1 MRISILGTL
10 EVATA
15 DAEPVAV
22 GGFRVRALLAVL
34 ALAAGRTVTSERL
47 IDALWPDEPPV
58 NAANALQTLVR
69 RLRVALRPYE
79 IVRSRPGGY
88 LLAIDPDQVDAL
100 RFRHLTRAATSP
112 LDARPAQD
120 PSPTWQARPTWE
132 TPETQD
138 TRPAQTPGSSR
149 DERSPREAGSSWEA
163 SVAWAAADSPRE
175 TGSSQEARTSGTV
188 MLDEALALW
197 RGAALA
203 DLGAVP
209 YLANVAAGL
218 EEDRLA
224 AVEARAEARLAA
236 GEPADL
242 GAEVS
247 AHPLRER
254 LCALEMRGLAAAG
267 RQADALALFER
278 TRGTLA
284 DELGVDPGPE
294 LRAAHLAVVSGDVPV
309 RQPAP
314 RRRDLPKGNIR
325 VPLTTFI
332 GREDELDLLTAV
344 LGHARMVTIVGPGGA
359 GKTRLAGETALRMGA
374 RFDGT
379 WMVELAPVTDPA
391 AVPGALLDALGLRD
405 DRPGYSRK
413 EPDLPTMPGTPHRG
427 PDVAG
432 RQERAAAGGQG
443 PEVAGGHGRDVAGGQ
458 GPEAAGGQGWDVA
471 GGPGAGMAGYPRQG
485 PDTQAG
491 WPVAGGPLQQVVE
504 ALGERRVLI
513 VLDNCEHLV
522 DAAARLADDLL
533 TGCPGVHVLATSR
546 EPLGVPGER
555 LAPIPPLEPPPTGV
569 GAARAAEYPSVRLL
583 LDRATAARPAFAL
596 DEENVAAVV
605 ALCRRL
611 DGMPLAIELAA
622 ARLRTM
628 TPRQLADRIDDRFR
642 LLTGGSRT
650 ALPRQQT
657 LRAVVEWSWDL
668 LDEPERELARRF
680 AIFAGGATL
689 ESVEAVC
696 GGTADVLGA
705 LADKS
710 LVQVSPEGRYSML
723 ETIRAYAADRLA
735 EAGEADTYRRRHVVH
750 LLDLAERAVPELR
763 TGAQI
768 EWIERLSAER
778 DDYSVALR
786 WALDRRD
793 VELALRLCAALNW
806 YWWMCGYRRDGATW
820 ARQVLDLAGDTPPE
834 GLVRAY
840 TACLF
845 ADGVDRFAEIV
856 GDRPAMETLSTYMD
870 ELIEAAEREG
880 PTHPL
885 LLISRAVMAGAGGR
899 DEHAAALLDRYAAS
913 DDLWLASSAKMIGG
927 PHRSEEALEQAVA
940 GFRKLGDRWGLSEA
954 LLGLA
959 ALRAERG
966 ERSDALIAETV
977 SLTSEWVSPEET
989 ISTLTRLATL
999 RAQSGDLDGAA
1010 ADLAKARLDATTGPA
1025 RARIGAGEEIS
1036 AFTLIQL
1043 GLGEAA
1049 LAYRL
1054 GDIEESLAAYR
1065 GLFELLP
1072 EAPAIPQLAVAV
1084 RTGYGRALAVG
1095 GDPETGLEQH
1105 RLALGLLGPTPDL
1118 PYLSVVLAG
1127 CALAELAGGAPERAA
1142 VLFGASAAVEPP
1154 DIAADTVA
1162 GTVSARTAL
1171 GDSRYDDLYGKG
1183 AAMTRQEVYEM
1194 IGSIT

>member
-22 GGFRVRALLAVL
+22 GGLLVRALLAVL
-34 ALAAGRTVTSERL
+34 ALEAGRTVTSERL

-88 LLAIDPDQVDAL
+88 LLAIHPDQVDAL
-100 RFRHLTRAATSP
+100 RFHHLTRPASP
-112 LDARPAQD
+112 PRDAGVGGA
-120 PSPTWQARPTWE
+120 PS
-132 TPETQD
+132 
-138 TRPAQTPGSSR
+138 S
-149 DERSPREAGSSWEA
+149 
-163 SVAWAAADSPRE
+163 ADM
-175 TGSSQEARTSGTV
+175 AK
-188 MLDEALALW
+188 LDEALALW
-197 RGAALA
+197 RGPALA

-236 GEPADL
+236 GQPADL
-242 GAEVS
+242 AAEVT

-278 TRGTLA
+278 TRRTLA

-309 RQPAP
+309 RQAAP
-314 RRRDLPKGNIR
+314 KRRDLPKGNVR

-332 GREDELDLLTAV
+332 GREDELNLLTAV

-359 GKTRLAGETALRMGA
+359 GKTRLAGEAALRMGA
-374 RFDGT
+374 RSDGT
-379 WMVELAPVTDPA
+379 WMVELASVTDPA
-391 AVPGALLDALGLRD
+391 AVPGAVFDALGLRD

-413 EPDLPTMPGTPHRG
+413 DPDLPTVPTPPGTPHQR
-427 PDVAG
+427 P
-432 RQERAAAGGQG
+432 AA
-443 PEVAGGHGRDVAGGQ
+443 V
-458 GPEAAGGQGWDVA
+458 
-471 GGPGAGMAGYPRQG
+471 
-485 PDTQAG
+485 
-491 WPVAGGPLQQVVE
+491 GPLQQVVE
-504 ALGERRVLI
+504 ALGGRRVLI

-546 EPLGVPGER
+546 EPIGVPGER
-555 LAPIPPLEPPPTGV
+555 LVPIPPLEPPPTGV
-569 GAARAAEYPSVRLL
+569 GATRAAEYPSVRLL

-596 DEENVAAVV
+596 DEGNVAAVV

-680 AIFAGGATL
+680 AVFAGGATL

-696 GGTADVLGA
+696 DGTADVLGA

-723 ETIRAYAADRLA
+723 ETIRAYASDRLA
-735 EAGEADTYRRRHVVH
+735 EAGEVDTYRRRHVVH
-750 LLDLAERAVPELR
+750 LLDLAEQAVPELR

-806 YWWMCGYRRDGATW
+806 YWWMCGYRRDSAAW
-820 ARQVLDLAGDTPPE
+820 ARQVLDLAGDAPPK
-834 GLVRAY
+834 GLARAY

-845 ADGVDRFAEIV
+845 ADGVDRFAAIV
-856 GDRPAMETLSTYMD
+856 NDRPAMETLSRQMD

-885 LLISRAVMAGAGGR
+885 LLISRAVMASAAGR

-913 DDLWLASSAKMIGG
+913 DDLWLASSSRMILG
-927 PHRSEEALEQAVA
+927 PRRSEEKLEQAVA
-940 GFRKLGDRWGLSEA
+940 GFRKLGERWGLSEA
-954 LLGLA
+954 LLNLA

-966 ERSDALIAETV
+966 ERADDLIAETV

-1010 ADLAKARLDATTGPA
+1010 ADLARARLGVTASQAADETTGRA
-1025 RARIGAGEEIS
+1025 AAETTGRAVDGTADAVRARPGVDEEIS
-1036 AFTLIQL
+1036 AFTRIQL

-1054 GDIEESLAAYR
+1054 GDVEESLTAYR
-1065 GLFELLP
+1065 GLFELLT
-1072 EAPAIPQLAVAV
+1072 EAPLIPQLAVAV
-1084 RTGYGRALAVG
+1084 RTGYGRALTAG
-1095 GDPETGLEQH
+1095 GDPEAGLEQH
-1105 RLALGLLGPTPDL
+1105 RLALGLLGPAPDL

-1142 VLFGASAAVEPP
+1142 VLFGASAAVEPS

-1162 GTVSARTAL
+1162 GTVSARAAL
-1171 GDSRYDDLYGKG
+1171 GDSRYDDLRGKG
-1183 AAMTRQEVYEM
+1183 AVMTRQEVYEM

>member
-1 MRISILGTL
+1 MGLVRISILGTL

-22 GGFRVRALLAVL
+22 GGFLVRALLAVL
-34 ALAAGRTVTSERL
+34 ALEAGRTVTSERL
-47 IDALWPDEPPV
+47 IDALWPDEPPA

-88 LLAIDPDQVDAL
+88 LLAIDPVQVDAL
-100 RFRHLTRAATSP
+100 RFRRLTRAAS
-112 LDARPAQD
+112 
-120 PSPTWQARPTWE
+120 E
-132 TPETQD
+132 K
-138 TRPAQTPGSSR
+138 
-149 DERSPREAGSSWEA
+149 
-163 SVAWAAADSPRE
+163 
-175 TGSSQEARTSGTV
+175 
-188 MLDEALALW
+188 LDEALALW
-197 RGAALA
+197 RGPALA

-209 YLANVAAGL
+209 YLANAAAGL

-236 GEPADL
+236 GQPADL
-242 GAEVS
+242 GAEVA

-309 RQPAP
+309 RQAAP
-314 RRRDLPKGNIR
+314 KRRDLPKGNVR

-359 GKTRLAGETALRMGA
+359 GKTRLAGEAALRMGA

-391 AVPGALLDALGLRD
+391 AVPGAVLDALGLRD

-413 EPDLPTMPGTPHRG
+413 DPDLPTAPGG
-427 PDVAG
+427 PD
-432 RQERAAAGGQG
+432 AA
-443 PEVAGGHGRDVAGGQ
+443 
-458 GPEAAGGQGWDVA
+458 
-471 GGPGAGMAGYPRQG
+471 
-485 PDTQAG
+485 
-491 WPVAGGPLQQVVE
+491 GPLQQVVQ

-513 VLDNCEHLV
+513 VLDNCEHLI

-533 TGCPGVHVLATSR
+533 TGCPGGHVLATGR

-555 LAPIPPLEPPPTGV
+555 LVPIPPLEPPPTGV

-583 LDRATAARPAFAL
+583 LDRAIAARPAFTL

-680 AIFAGGATL
+680 AVFAGGATL

-723 ETIRAYAADRLA
+723 ETIRAYASDRLA
-735 EAGEADTYRRRHVVH
+735 EAGEVETYRRRQVVH

-778 DDYSVALR
+778 DGYSVALR
-786 WALDRRD
+786 WALDERD
-793 VELALRLCAALNW
+793 VEFALRLCSALTW
-806 YWWMCGYRRDGATW
+806 YWWMCGYRRESAAW
-820 ARQVLDLAGDTPPE
+820 ARQVLDLVGDTPPE

-845 ADGVDRFAEIV
+845 ADGVNRFAEIV
-856 GDRPAMETLSTYMD
+856 SDRPAMQALSTRMD
-870 ELIEAAEREG
+870 ELIGAAEREG
-880 PTHPL
+880 PVHPL
-885 LLISRAVMAGAGGR
+885 LLISRAVMAAVAGR
-899 DEHAAALLDRYAAS
+899 DEHAAALLDRYSAS
-913 DDLWLASSAKMIGG
+913 DDLWLASSARMIGG
-927 PHRSEEALEQAVA
+927 PGRTEEGLEQAVA
-940 GFRKLGDRWGLSEA
+940 GFRKLGERWGLSEA

-959 ALRAERG
+959 TLRAARG
-966 ERSDALIAETV
+966 APTDDLIAETQ
-977 SLTSEWVSPEET
+977 SLTTKWVSSEEA
-989 ISTLTRLATL
+989 ISTLTRMATL

-1010 ADLAKARLDATTGPA
+1010 ADLARARHGVTTGRPA
-1025 RARIGAGEEIS
+1025 DGSTDRAAGWAPGGITEGATGRTSGRAADGAGDRAGALLGANEEIS

-1054 GDIEESLAAYR
+1054 GDVEESLTAYR
-1065 GLFELLP
+1065 GLFELLT
-1072 EAPAIPQLAVAV
+1072 EAPPIPQLAVAV
-1084 RTGYGRALAVG
+1084 RTGYGRALTAG
-1095 GDPETGLEQH
+1095 GDPEAGLEQH
-1105 RLALGLLGPTPDL
+1105 RAALGLLGPTPDL

-1154 DIAADTVA
+1154 DSSADTVA
-1162 GTVSARTAL
+1162 GTVSAKAAL
-1171 GDSRYDDLYGKG
+1171 GDSRYDDLHGKG